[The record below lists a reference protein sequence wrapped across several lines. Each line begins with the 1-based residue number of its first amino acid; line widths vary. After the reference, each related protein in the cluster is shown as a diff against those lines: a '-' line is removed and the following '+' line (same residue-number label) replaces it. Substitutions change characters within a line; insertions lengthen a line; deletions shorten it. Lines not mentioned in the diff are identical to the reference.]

1 MSDAARDA
9 YDALA
14 SAQWD
19 MDRSV
24 GSGAAA
30 EHELAWQPA
39 PRQ

>member
-14 SAQWD
+14 SAQW
-19 MDRSV
+19 SI
-24 GSGAAA
+24 GGAGGGGAA

-39 PRQ
+39 LRR

>member
-19 MDRSV
+19 MDGSV
-24 GSGAAA
+24 GSGAA